1 MFGGLLTILQE
12 LPVEKIIIC
21 KQGENSE
28 NYEQFKQIT
37 QGKKIYTVKKED
49 EIIIEKNLKLQ
60 ILWPKEELIKE
71 NILNNNSIVA
81 KINYKNFSM
90 LFTGDIEE
98 IAEKQ
103 IVQEYKNTN
112 LLKSTILKVGHHGS
126 DTSSSSYFIN
136 VIKPK
141 YSIISVGKNN
151 SYGHPKKE
159 VLKNLLSSKVYRT
172 DILGTIEVILTKKS
186 SQIKTFPP

>member
-37 QGKKIYTVKKED
+37 QGKKIYTVKKGD
-49 EIIIEKNLKLQ
+49 EILIEKNLKLQ

-71 NILNNNSIVA
+71 NILNNNSIVV

-90 LFTGDIEE
+90 LFTGDIEQ

-103 IVQEYKNTN
+103 IMQEYKNTN

-126 DTSSSSYFIN
+126 KTSSTQEFIEQ
-136 VIKPK
+136 IKPK
-141 YSIISVGKNN
+141 IALIGVGENN
-151 SYGHPKKE
+151 TFGHPNE
-159 VLKNLLSSKVYRT
+159 N
-172 DILGTIEVILTKKS
+172 VISRLQNMRS
-186 SQIKTFPP
+186 PNI

>member
-12 LPVEKIIIC
+12 LPVGKIIIC

-28 NYEQFKQIT
+28 NYEKFKQIT
-37 QGKKIYTVKKED
+37 QGKKIYTVKKGD
-49 EIIIEKNLKLQ
+49 EILIEKNLKLQ

-103 IVQEYKNTN
+103 IVQEYKST
-112 LLKSTILKVGHHGS
+112 LKSTILKVGHHGS
-126 DTSSSSYFIN
+126 KTSSIQEFIEQVKPKIALIGVGENNTFGHPNEN
-136 VIKPK
+136 VINRLQNIRNPN
-141 YSIISVGKNN
+141 I
-151 SYGHPKKE
+151 
-159 VLKNLLSSKVYRT
+159 
-172 DILGTIEVILTKKS
+172 
-186 SQIKTFPP
+186 